1 MSYLENEKERIKY
14 NYQKLLLGV
23 LLFFYFVVIQ
33 SDISSH
39 KVIWGKG
46 LEAKPISFINPIVI
60 FGVIILTLYLDRHLF
75 WIKEQGKRVF
85 ILRKYDTI
93 PLSKKEMYSS
103 KLKIIIN
110 NLLIFLLGDSI
121 IYIATMMFN
130 SYSKINIWMNIVEIL
145 QVILVSIILIGFL
158 LIKNLIQDNKSKRE
172 I

>member
-14 NYQKLLLGV
+14 HYQKLVLGV

-33 SDISSH
+33 SDVSSH

-46 LEAKPISFINPIVI
+46 LDPKPISFINPILV
-60 FGVIILTLYLDRHLF
+60 FGVIILILYLNNHLF
-75 WIKEQGKRVF
+75 WINEQGKRVF

-110 NLLIFLLGDSI
+110 NLLTFLLGDII
-121 IYIATMMFN
+121 IYAGTMMFN
-130 SYSKINIWMNIVEIL
+130 SYLEIDIWMNVMEIL
-145 QVILVSIILIGFL
+145 QVLSASAILIGFL
-158 LIKNLIQDNKSKRE
+158 LIINLIQDNKTKKE
-172 I
+172 A

>member
-1 MSYLENEKERIKY
+1 MSYLENEKQRIKY

-110 NLLIFLLGDSI
+110 NLLIFLFGDSI